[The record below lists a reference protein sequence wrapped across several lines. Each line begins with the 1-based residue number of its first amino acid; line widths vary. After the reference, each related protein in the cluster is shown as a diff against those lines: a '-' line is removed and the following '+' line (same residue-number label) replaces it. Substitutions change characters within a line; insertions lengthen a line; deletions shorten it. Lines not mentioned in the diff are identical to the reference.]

1 MFRAFFRC
9 VTWIGFVYLSLI
21 IVENSWPIVLTEDAV
36 PFLEERIEL
45 SEASLWRAMLALH
58 VAAGIASLLASF
70 LQFFRPL
77 LDRLPWLH
85 RWLGRVYTWSIL
97 GVLAPSGFYLAI
109 YAKGGLAGIAGFVVL
124 GIFTTHSTWMGWI
137 SIRRGRKR
145 SHVTWMIRSF
155 AMVTTAITFRIYNL
169 GLAQMGVPLETVYI
183 LALYLSLV
191 GNALA
196 AEWLIARLDLPIS
209 TETQRNTNHEKHP
222 HPVAA
227 FSESLAQGL
236 RPEN

>member
-9 VTWIGFVYLSLI
+9 VAWIGFVYLSLI
-21 IVENSWPIVLTEDAV
+21 IIENSWPIVVTEDAV

-45 SEASLWRAMLALH
+45 TEAPLWRAMLALH
-58 VAAGIASLLASF
+58 VAAGIACLLASF

-77 LDRLPWLH
+77 LRRLPWLH
-85 RWLGRVYTWSIL
+85 RWLGRVYTGSIL

-109 YAKGGLAGIAGFVVL
+109 HAKGGIAGVAGFLVL
-124 GIFTTHSTWMGWI
+124 GIFTVQSTSMGWI
-137 SIRRGRKR
+137 AIRRGQTRE
-145 SHVTWMIRSF
+145 HLIWMIRSF

-169 GLAQMGVPLETVYI
+169 GFAQMGMPLETVYL

-196 AEWLIARLDLPIS
+196 AEWLIARMNSASSIENQKNTDHEIHTPALPLGD
-209 TETQRNTNHEKHP
+209 T
-222 HPVAA
+222 
-227 FSESLAQGL
+227 LAQRL